1 MGVLVV
7 EQPVDV
13 SVLVAEPQ
21 VVVGILVYETV
32 LVDFLVEK
40 AREAGQ
46 EDVSVGLVGGL
57 VHKLET

>member
-40 AREAGQ
+40 PREAGQ